1 MLLFFFSSRRRH
13 TSCALVTGV
22 QTCALPISSDNCRA
36 GGARQRPI
44 SWGMEKHRHRLRRD
58 DAQTGMTTVREPRR
72 LSVILSP
79 EEVARLLDAAPGLN
93 AKAALSASYGADRTG
108 PRLNSRHNCALRM
121 PSSDWNKTHT

>member
-44 SWGMEKHRHRLRRD
+44 SWGMDKHRHRLRRD
-58 DAQTGMTTVREPRR
+58 DPQTGMTTVPEPRR

-79 EEVARLLDAAPGLN
+79 EEVARLPDAAPGLN
-93 AKAALSASYGADRTG
+93 AQAALSGSYGA
-108 PRLNSRHNCALRM
+108 ALRASEVV
-121 PSSDWNKTHT
+121 PLQVSVIDRAPPGLRGG